1 MGAFVAVVVVI
12 VIGGVF
18 YLQVARQLGIPV
30 VLPSWVE
37 DCWERGLDDVVY
49 AADEDVVSL
58 EGTVCAL
65 HACGEFGGVLCVC
78 TSCLLLCLSDAYGN

>member
-1 MGAFVAVVVVI
+1 MGAFVVAVVVVI

-58 EGTVCAL
+58 ERYCV
-65 HACGEFGGVLCVC
+65 CVC
-78 TSCLLLCLSDAYGN
+78 TSCLW